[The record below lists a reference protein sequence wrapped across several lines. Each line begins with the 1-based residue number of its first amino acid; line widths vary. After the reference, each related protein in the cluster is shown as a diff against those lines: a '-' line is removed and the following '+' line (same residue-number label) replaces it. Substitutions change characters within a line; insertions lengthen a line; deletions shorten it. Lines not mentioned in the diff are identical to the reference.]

1 MIKTLVEIRLIKVD
15 LKKLRILRVSH
26 DMKTI
31 AEARKL
37 HAFLHPYYAY
47 KSGIK
52 DNLFI
57 IRTAYLNACR
67 KNFPNVGKAS
77 TMFKLEHKHLSDD
90 LTRDIR
96 LLDRCLYFIQTSRV
110 SRKHKYQEW
119 TASTPKPVLPQYV
132 RVAVE
137 SHRKEYGTQS
147 IY

>member
-1 MIKTLVEIRLIKVD
+1 MLVKIRLIKVE

-31 AEARKL
+31 VEARKL

-47 KSGIK
+47 RSGIE

-57 IRTAYLNACR
+57 IRSAYLNACR
-67 KNFPNVGKAS
+67 KNFPYVGKAS
-77 TMFKLEHKHLSDD
+77 TMVKLEHKHLSDD

-110 SRKHKYQEW
+110 SREHHYQQW
-119 TASTPKPVLPQYV
+119 SASTPSPVLPDYV
-132 RVAVE
+132 KKAVE
-137 SHRKEYGTQS
+137 RHREKYGSQG